1 MADTRLKLLVVE
13 DDPGL
18 QTQLKWCFDENE
30 VLLAGDR
37 AEAIAQLRRHEPP
50 VVLQDLGLPPDA
62 AGVTEGLKALGEI
75 LSIAPGTKVIVVT
88 GNHDRDNALRAIAAG
103 AYDFYPKPVDPD
115 VLKLIVARAFHLHAL
130 ETEARQLR
138 EGGIASPLDGV
149 VASDPGMLAVCR
161 MIEKIA
167 PSDVAVLIL
176 GESGTGKE
184 LLARSLH
191 RLGGRAKGPFVAIN
205 CAAIPETL
213 LESELFGHEKGAFT
227 GAIRQ
232 SIGKFEA
239 ASGGTLFLDEI
250 GDMPLS
256 LQAKLLRFL
265 QNHVIERVGGRQE
278 VPVDV
283 RIVCATNRDLSALIA
298 QQQFRQDLYYRIA
311 EVTVQVPAVRER
323 AGGAVL
329 LAHAMLRRHASQAGR
344 SKRGFTE
351 DALAAID
358 AYAWP
363 GNVREIEN
371 KVKAALIMADGPLV
385 TAADLGLAAGEGG
398 APLFTLKDARA
409 RAELGAVRQALQICD
424 GQITRAAEMLGIT
437 RPTLYELMDRYK
449 LRRPAP

>member
-1 MADTRLKLLVVE
+1 VTTGRILIVDDDRALCETLGIGLRRRRFEVE
-13 DDPGL
+13 SRASVGEAIDA
-18 QTQLKWCFDENE
+18 
-30 VLLAGDR
+30 LAGGDF
-37 AEAIAQLRRHEPP
+37 
-50 VVLQDLGLPPDA
+50 DA
-62 AGVTEGLKALGEI
+62 
-75 LSIAPGTKVIVVT
+75 VVT
-88 GNHDRDNALRAIAAG
+88 DLNMGGSTGIDLCVRIVARWPDVPVLVLTAFGSMETAVQAIRAG
-103 AYDFYPKPVDPD
+103 AYDFINKPVELD
-115 VLKLIVARAFHLHAL
+115 VL
-130 ETEARQLR
+130 
-138 EGGIASPLDGV
+138 GIAVDR
-149 VASDPGMLAVCR
+149 AVR
-161 MIEKIA
+161 NKRLHEEVKRLRDEA
-167 PSDVAVLIL
+167 GRAPTRPSDLVGDSDAVKRVVDLIARVADAEVTVLVT

-184 LLARSLH
+184 LVARALHARS
-191 RLGGRAKGPFVAIN
+191 RRSGKPFVAVN
-205 CAAIPETL
+205 CAAVPEGL
-213 LESELFGHEKGAFT
+213 LESELFGHARGAFT
-227 GAIRQ
+227 DA
-232 SIGKFEA
+232 KEA
-239 ASGGTLFLDEI
+239 RVGLFQQASGGTLFLDEI
-250 GDMPLS
+250 GDMPMP
-256 LQAKLLRFL
+256 LQPKLLRVL
-265 QNHVIERVGGRQE
+265 QERTVRPVGTSQE